1 MTFLWQMTVGD
12 GVIALALVLIFAA
25 LVALIP
31 EEKVSVPPPPPP
43 SSFASAYYNA
53 PSVYGHDWT
62 SERHTPVQK
71 KVVKKRKRA
80 RK

>member
-12 GVIALALVLIFAA
+12 GVIALALVLIFAV

-31 EEKVSVPPPPPP
+31 EKKVPVPRKVPLHEM
-43 SSFASAYYNA
+43 SATAYYNA
-53 PSVYGHDWT
+53 PSLYDWE